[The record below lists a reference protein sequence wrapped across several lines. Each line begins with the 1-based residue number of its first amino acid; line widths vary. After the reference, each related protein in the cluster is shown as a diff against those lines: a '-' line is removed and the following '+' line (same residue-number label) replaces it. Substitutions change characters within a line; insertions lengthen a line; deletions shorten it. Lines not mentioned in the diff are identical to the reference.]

1 MKKSTVQEVR
11 ETELEFKEPSSQ
23 TWRLDLENN
32 RITKSIDQLEAVVQ
46 AAFMALETERYAYPI
61 FSWQYGSELRT
72 LIGTEPEYARSET
85 VRMISD
91 ALLTDSRIKDV
102 RDFIWEN
109 GTLFFTLDTI
119 FGVHTLSREVYL
131 K

>member
-1 MKKSTVQEVR
+1 MTRSTIEEVR
-11 ETELEFKEPSSQ
+11 ETELQYKEPGSR

-46 AAFMALETERYAYPI
+46 AAFMALETERYAYPV

-72 LIGTEPEYARSET
+72 LVGAEPEYARSEA

-91 ALLTDSRIKDV
+91 ALLADSRIKDV
-102 RDFIWEN
+102 RDFVWDD
-109 GTLFFTLDTI
+109 GVLYFTLETI
-119 FGVHTLSREVYL
+119 FGLQTLSREVYL
-131 K
+131 R